1 MQDTP
6 QQLKK
11 YKYIDSFP
19 KPFLEDLVN
28 NRCLPFIGAGFSK
41 NADIP
46 KGKKMLDW
54 DELGKIIA
62 SNIQDYKYTNALD
75 AISAYSHEY
84 SRTNLV
90 EKLTELLIIN
100 SVKAGKAHKAFCEL
114 QFDIV
119 CTTNFEFLLEQ
130 GYALISKYCRP
141 ILDEDQLS
149 IANSSEIITLLKIH
163 GDLHHPNK
171 LVVTEE
177 DYDRFLAKN
186 PMLATFLANLLI
198 TRTPLFIGYSLD
210 DTDFRQIWQLIKDR
224 LGSLRRQAYV
234 LKIDCS
240 PHEKARYERRGV
252 KVINIKGNPSD
263 YPQILEDVFTEL
275 KEYWN
280 HEILKQPTIS
290 EEATLA
296 ELALP
301 DDTNNRLCFF
311 SIPVKLIPFYK
322 KYIFPIVKK
331 QGLVPISA
339 DDVIAPGD
347 NWMAKISALI
357 SRAEFIVIDIATK
370 NTMFELG
377 LVLNQKKLQTRILI
391 IKAES
396 SPLPTDLNNIIYIT
410 RADEPF
416 ENIDSISEQIDN
428 WFRQALEPL
437 KTTYDEEPRRLLNKK
452 EYKASV
458 ISAMTLLEV
467 HLRQRLEVIKETTL
481 RTKPLPTLFNLAFEN
496 QIINEQQYQRIREW
510 SDTRNKLVHTKST
523 VTANDAKRIVNGVYE
538 IIGLIG

>member
-1 MQDTP
+1 MKKFKYVDT
-6 QQLKK
+6 
-11 YKYIDSFP
+11 FP
-19 KPFLEDLVN
+19 KPFLDDLIN

-41 NADIP
+41 NAEIP

-54 DELGKIIA
+54 DELGKAIA
-62 SNIQDYKYTNALD
+62 SNIQDYKYTNAID

-90 EKLTELLIIN
+90 EKLTELLLIN
-100 SVKAGKAHKAFCEL
+100 SVKAGKTHKAFCDL

-130 GYALISKYCRP
+130 GYSLISKYCRP

-149 IANSSEIITLLKIH
+149 VANSSEAVTLLKLH

-177 DYDRFLAKN
+177 DYDRFIAKN

-252 KVINIKGNPSD
+252 KVINLKGNASD
-263 YPQILEDVFTEL
+263 YPQILEDVFIEL

-280 HEILKQPTIS
+280 QELLKQPTIS

-322 KYIFPIVKK
+322 KYIFPRVIK
-331 QGLVPISA
+331 QGLVPISG

-357 SRAEFIVIDIATK
+357 SKAEFIVIDIATK

-377 LVLNQKKLQTRILI
+377 LALNQKPQKKILI
-391 IKAES
+391 VKAQS
-396 SPLPTDLNNIIYIT
+396 STLPTDLSGLVYVS
-410 RADEPF
+410 REDDPF
-416 ENIDSISEQIDN
+416 ENIDSIVMQIDE
-428 WFRQALEPL
+428 WLRHELEPL
-437 KTTYDEEPRRLLNKK
+437 KSQYDEEPRRLLNKK
-452 EYKASV
+452 EYKAAV

-467 HLRQRLEVIKETTL
+467 HLRQRLELIKETTL
-481 RTKPLPTLFNLAFEN
+481 RTKALPTLFTLALEN
-496 QIINEQQYQRIREW
+496 QIITENQYGQIRQW
-510 SDTRNKLVHTKST
+510 SDTRNKVVHTKSS
-523 VTANDAKRIVNGVYE
+523 VTAHDAKKIVTGVYE
-538 IIGLIG
+538 VLGVIG

>member
-1 MQDTP
+1 
-6 QQLKK
+6 
-11 YKYIDSFP
+11 
-19 KPFLEDLVN
+19 
-28 NRCLPFIGAGFSK
+28 
-41 NADIP
+41 
-46 KGKKMLDW
+46 
-54 DELGKIIA
+54 
-62 SNIQDYKYTNALD
+62 
-75 AISAYSHEY
+75 
-84 SRTNLV
+84 
-90 EKLTELLIIN
+90 
-100 SVKAGKAHKAFCEL
+100 
-114 QFDIV
+114 
-119 CTTNFEFLLEQ
+119 
-130 GYALISKYCRP
+130 
-141 ILDEDQLS
+141 
-149 IANSSEIITLLKIH
+149 
-163 GDLHHPNK
+163 
-171 LVVTEE
+171 
-177 DYDRFLAKN
+177 
-186 PMLATFLANLLI
+186 
-198 TRTPLFIGYSLD
+198 LFIGYSLD

-370 NTMFELG
+370 KHD
-377 LVLNQKKLQTRILI
+377 V
-391 IKAES
+391 
-396 SPLPTDLNNIIYIT
+396 
-410 RADEPF
+410 
-416 ENIDSISEQIDN
+416 
-428 WFRQALEPL
+428 
-437 KTTYDEEPRRLLNKK
+437 
-452 EYKASV
+452 
-458 ISAMTLLEV
+458 
-467 HLRQRLEVIKETTL
+467 
-481 RTKPLPTLFNLAFEN
+481 
-496 QIINEQQYQRIREW
+496 
-510 SDTRNKLVHTKST
+510 
-523 VTANDAKRIVNGVYE
+523 
-538 IIGLIG
+538 

>member
-1 MQDTP
+1 LQDTP

>member
-1 MQDTP
+1 
-6 QQLKK
+6 
-11 YKYIDSFP
+11 
-19 KPFLEDLVN
+19 
-28 NRCLPFIGAGFSK
+28 LPFIGAGFSK

-54 DELGKIIA
+54 NELGKAIA
-62 SNIQDYKYTNALD
+62 NNIQDYKYTSAID

-90 EKLTELLIIN
+90 EKLTELLLTN
-100 SVKAGKAHKAFCEL
+100 SIKVGTAHKAFCEL

-119 CTTNFEFLLEQ
+119 CTTNFDFLLEQ
-130 GYALISKYCRP
+130 GYSLISKYCRP

-149 IANSSEIITLLKIH
+149 IANLSDSITLLKIH

-171 LVVTEE
+171 LIITEE
-177 DYDRFLAKN
+177 DYDSFLTKN

-210 DTDFRQIWQLIKDR
+210 DTDFRQIWQVIKDR
-224 LGSLRRQAYV
+224 LGKLRRQAYV
-234 LKIDCS
+234 LKIDVS

-252 KVINIKGNPSD
+252 KVINIKGNPND
-263 YPQILEDVFTEL
+263 YPKILEEIFIEL
-275 KEYWN
+275 KNYWN
-280 HEILKQPTIS
+280 EEQPMIS

-301 DDTNNRLCFF
+301 SDTQNRLCFF
-311 SIPVKLIPFYK
+311 SIPIKLIPFYK
-322 KYIFPIVKK
+322 KYIFPIIQK

-357 SRAEFIVIDIATK
+357 SRAEFVVVDIATQ

-377 LVLNQKKLQTRILI
+377 VVLNQNRLQNKVLI

-396 SPLPTDLNNIIYIT
+396 SPFPFDTNRLKIIV
-410 RADEPF
+410 RSDDPF
-416 ENIDSISEQIDN
+416 ENIDIISEKIDL
-428 WFRQALEPL
+428 WFRNALEPL
-437 KTTYDEEPRRLLNKK
+437 KESYDEEPKRLLSMS
-452 EYKASV
+452 EYKAAV

-467 HLRQRLEVIKETTL
+467 TL
-481 RTKPLPTLFNLAFEN
+481 RKKLESPKEATLKINPTSTIFSLALES
-496 QIINEQQYQRIREW
+496 QIITNLQFSDIKKW
-510 SDTRNKLVHTKST
+510 SIIRNKLLHTKSN
-523 VTANDAKRIVNGVYE
+523 VNLIEASKIVDGVYQILKA
-538 IIGLIG
+538 II

>member
-1 MQDTP
+1 M
-6 QQLKK
+6 KK
-11 YKYIDSFP
+11 YKYIDTFP

-54 DELGKIIA
+54 EELGKTIA
-62 SNIQDYKYTNALD
+62 GNIQDYKYTNAID

-90 EKLTELLIIN
+90 EKLTELLLIN

-130 GYALISKYCRP
+130 GYSLISKYCRP

-149 IANSSEIITLLKIH
+149 IANSSEVITLLKIH

-234 LKIDCS
+234 LKIEVS

-252 KVINIKGNPSD
+252 KVINIKGSPSE

-280 HEILKQPTIS
+280 QEILKQPTIS

-322 KYIFPIVKK
+322 KYYCCPTKIRFKNAVTLYGSRL
-331 QGLVPISA
+331 Q
-339 DDVIAPGD
+339 
-347 NWMAKISALI
+347 AKNS
-357 SRAEFIVIDIATK
+357 
-370 NTMFELG
+370 
-377 LVLNQKKLQTRILI
+377 
-391 IKAES
+391 
-396 SPLPTDLNNIIYIT
+396 
-410 RADEPF
+410 
-416 ENIDSISEQIDN
+416 
-428 WFRQALEPL
+428 
-437 KTTYDEEPRRLLNKK
+437 
-452 EYKASV
+452 
-458 ISAMTLLEV
+458 
-467 HLRQRLEVIKETTL
+467 
-481 RTKPLPTLFNLAFEN
+481 LF
-496 QIINEQQYQRIREW
+496 QYW
-510 SDTRNKLVHTKST
+510 
-523 VTANDAKRIVNGVYE
+523 G
-538 IIGLIG
+538 

>member
-1 MQDTP
+1 M
-6 QQLKK
+6 KK
-11 YKYIDSFP
+11 YKYIDTFP

-54 DELGKIIA
+54 DELGKTIA
-62 SNIQDYKYTNALD
+62 SNIQDYKYTNAID

-90 EKLTELLIIN
+90 EKLTELLLIN

-130 GYALISKYCRP
+130 GYSLISKYCRP

-149 IANSSEIITLLKIH
+149 IANSSEVITLLKIH

-177 DYDRFLAKN
+177 DYDRFLGNN

-234 LKIDCS
+234 LKIDVS

-263 YPQILEDVFTEL
+263 YPQILDDVFTEL
-275 KEYWN
+275 KDYWN
-280 HEILKQPTIS
+280 QEILKQPTIS

-339 DDVIAPGD
+339 DDVIAQGD

-377 LVLNQKKLQTRILI
+377 LVLNQKKLQTRVLI

-396 SPLPTDLNNIIYIT
+396 SPLPTDLNNLVYIT
-410 RADEPF
+410 RADDPF
-416 ENIDSISEQIDN
+416 ENIDFISEQIDN

-452 EYKASV
+452 EYKAAV

-467 HLRQRLEVIKETTL
+467 HIRQRLEIIKETTL
-481 RTKPLPTLFNLAFEN
+481 RTKPLPTLFNLALEN
-496 QIINEQQYQRIREW
+496 QIINDQQYLNIKLW

-523 VTANDAKRIVNGVYE
+523 VTANDAKKIVNGVYE
-538 IIGLIG
+538 IIGVIG

>member
-1 MQDTP
+1 MAAVN
-6 QQLKK
+6 KK
-11 YKYIDSFP
+11 YQYIETFP

-28 NRCLPFIGAGFSK
+28 NRCLPFVGAGFSK

-54 DELGKIIA
+54 DELGRAIA
-62 SNIQDYKYTNALD
+62 NGIQDYKYMNALD
-75 AISAYSHEY
+75 AISAYGHEY

-90 EKLTELLIIN
+90 EKLSELLLI
-100 SVKAGKAHKAFCEL
+100 SSAKAGKAHKAFCEL
-114 QFDIV
+114 QFDTI
-119 CTTNFEFLLEQ
+119 CTTNFDFLLEQ
-130 GYALISKYCRP
+130 GYSLISKYCRP

-149 IANSSEIITLLKIH
+149 IANASEAVTLLKVH

-177 DYDRFLAKN
+177 DYDRFLAIN

-210 DTDFRQIWQLIKDR
+210 DTDFRQIWQLIKNR
-224 LGSLRRQAYV
+224 LGNLRRQAYV
-234 LKIDCS
+234 LKINVS

-252 KVINIKGNPSD
+252 KVINIKGHTND
-263 YPQILEDVFTEL
+263 YPKILADVFIEL

-280 HEILKQPTIS
+280 EEILKQPTIS

-301 DDTNNRLCFF
+301 GDTNNRLCFF
-311 SIPVKLIPFYK
+311 SIPVKLIAFYK
-322 KYIFPIVKK
+322 KYIFPVVKK

-357 SRAEFIVIDIATK
+357 SKAEFIVIDIATK

-377 LVLNQKKLQTRILI
+377 LVQNEKKLQVRVLI

-396 SPLPTDLNNIIYIT
+396 SPLPTELNSIPFIV
-410 RADEPF
+410 RPDDPF
-416 ENIDSISEQIDN
+416 ENIEVIADEIDK

-437 KTTYDEEPRRLLNKK
+437 KGTYDNEPRRLLNKK
-452 EYKASV
+452 EYKAAV
-458 ISAMTLLEV
+458 IAAITLLEV
-467 HLRQRLEVIKETTL
+467 HTRQRLEEIKETTL
-481 RTKPLPTLFNLAFEN
+481 RTRPLPTLFNLAVEN
-496 QIINEQQYQRIREW
+496 AIISDEQHASIKEW
-510 SDTRNKLVHTKST
+510 SYIRNKLVHTKSA
-523 VTANDAKRIVNGVYE
+523 VNASEAKRIVNGVYG
-538 IIGLIG
+538 ILDVIG